1 MKKSVFTITENAP
14 LTESVFR
21 LRLAGDTSAVTA
33 PGQFVNVLLDGF
45 YLRRR
50 REQARYWMYES
61 INDALKNMFYESEVV
76 EKLLPDYEGAVLDG
90 TMDSFAA
97 AEELID
103 KYNNR

>member
-1 MKKSVFTITENAP
+1 
-14 LTESVFR
+14 
-21 LRLAGDTSAVTA
+21 
-33 PGQFVNVLLDGF
+33 
-45 YLRRR
+45 
-50 REQARYWMYES
+50 MYES